1 MPLVIRLSQAL
12 PGGKHQGMMRHNQVR
27 ARCQRIVNHAV
38 GHVQRKV
45 DARHLRLWIAHQQ
58 AGIVEIRLCVKRRKR
73 VNQLVNPLH
82 RQHGAPSNSMIF
94 R

>member
-12 PGGKHQGMMRHNQVR
+12 PGGKHQGMMRHYQVR

-38 GHVQRKV
+38 GHIQRKV
-45 DARHLRLWIAHQQ
+45 DARHFRLGIAYQQ

-73 VNQLVNPLH
+73 VNTLVNPLY
-82 RQHGAPSNSMIF
+82 RQHNAPSNSVIF